1 MFIPLL
7 FPKNVRVE
15 GNNAELAENVTFVR
29 NMPNFDAND
38 DYTTNTFIEISERK
52 FHKNEGC

>member
-1 MFIPLL
+1 MQNF
-7 FPKNVRVE
+7 
-15 GNNAELAENVTFVR
+15 AENVTFVR